1 MSMTSLKLVSCTS
14 FLLLR
19 CSQLDNLALCIE
31 WFKAC
36 ARVHRWQEECLLL
49 AEEMQRIVVFLAWQE
64 NEWKSHI
71 KSFQWGSDNALL
83 EGKVAYALR
92 QANIRTQMVESF
104 KAQWNVG
111 QLEMCLTTT
120 ILDGQD
126 PYVMVE
132 CH

>member
-1 MSMTSLKLVSCTS
+1 M
-14 FLLLR
+14 R
-19 CSQLDNLALCIE
+19 
-31 WFKAC
+31 
-36 ARVHRWQEECLLL
+36 
-49 AEEMQRIVVFLAWQE
+49 RIVAFFAWQK
-64 NEWKSHI
+64 NEWKSRI
-71 KSFQWGSDNALL
+71 KSFQSGSDDVLL

-104 KAQWNVG
+104 KAQWTVG
-111 QLEMCLTTT
+111 QLEMRLTTT

>member
-1 MSMTSLKLVSCTS
+1 M
-14 FLLLR
+14 R
-19 CSQLDNLALCIE
+19 RILA
-31 WFKAC
+31 F
-36 ARVHRWQEECLLL
+36 
-49 AEEMQRIVVFLAWQE
+49 FTWQE
-64 NEWKSHI
+64 NEWKSRAN
-71 KSFQWGSDNALL
+71 SFPSSSDIVLV

-92 QANIRTQMVESF
+92 QENIRTQMVESF

-120 ILDGQD
+120 FLDGQD

>member
-1 MSMTSLKLVSCTS
+1 M
-14 FLLLR
+14 R
-19 CSQLDNLALCIE
+19 
-31 WFKAC
+31 
-36 ARVHRWQEECLLL
+36 
-49 AEEMQRIVVFLAWQE
+49 RIVAFFAWQE
-64 NEWKSHI
+64 NEWKSRI
-71 KSFQWGSDNALL
+71 KSFQSGSDDVLL

-92 QANIRTQMVESF
+92 QENIRTQMVESF

-111 QLEMCLTTT
+111 QLEMRLTTT